1 MYNYEY
7 FEEFVYR
14 IFVSFEIF
22 LNNRFLLYYNGFL
35 EGFKNV
41 VVFM

>member
-1 MYNYEY
+1 MYNYEN
-7 FEEFVYR
+7 FKEFVYK

-22 LNNRFLLYYNGFL
+22 LNNRFLLYVFL
-35 EGFKNV
+35 EGFKDV